1 MTESISQPLAGTQT
15 DPTPSVQACRDQVVQ
30 VVQGALEEIGFME
43 ILPAATP
50 SPYDESVDRYRADIL
65 VNEPAPG
72 EVRLIMPKPLLEK
85 IAENVYAVEDDNV
98 SEETLNDIMAEMI
111 NILAGGL
118 MRLWAPDSQIFQ
130 LGLPSVGQEAFLK
143 IDTLT
148 DTIEFDME
156 GEPFWL
162 VLRGAVFAQSPE
174 GA

>member
-1 MTESISQPLAGTQT
+1 MTESISQPLAPTHS
-15 DPTPSVQACRDQVVQ
+15 DATPSVQACHDQVVQ

-85 IAENVYAVEDDNV
+85 IAENVYAIEDKNISD
-98 SEETLNDIMAEMI
+98 EILNDIMAEMI

-118 MRLWAPDSQIFQ
+118 MRLWTPASKIFQ

-156 GEPFWL
+156 GEPFWI
-162 VLRGAVFAQSPE
+162 VLRGAAFGHLPE